1 VNIQQNSL
9 VELAYTILGPDGEV
23 VETSEETE
31 PLIFVQGDGE
41 VPEGLEKALE
51 GKAEGDEVEVHFA
64 AGEAFGD
71 FDPDGLVTVPRDQ
84 FPEEADVQV
93 DDIVPVTIE
102 DDEGNREEIE
112 MRVQEINADA
122 VVMDMNPPL
131 AGKEAIFRVKVLSVR
146 ETE

>member
-1 VNIQQNSL
+1 MNIQQNSL

-51 GKAEGDEVEVHFA
+51 GKQEGDEVEVHFE

-84 FPEEADVQV
+84 FPEESDVQV

-102 DDEGNREEIE
+102 DDDGNKEEIE
-112 MRVQEINADA
+112 MRVQEISADA
-122 VVMDMNPPL
+122 VIMDMNPPL
-131 AGKEAIFRVKVLSVR
+131 AGKAATFKVKVLSVR

>member
-1 VNIQQNSL
+1 MNIQQNTL
-9 VELAYTILGPDGEV
+9 VELAYIILGPDGEV
-23 VETSEETE
+23 VESSEETE

-51 GKAEGDEVEVHFA
+51 GKAEGDEVEVHFET
-64 AGEAFGD
+64 GEAFGD

-102 DDEGNREEIE
+102 DDDGNKEEIE
-112 MRVQEINADA
+112 MRVEEVNADA
-122 VVMDMNPPL
+122 VIMDMNPPL
-131 AGKEAIFRVKVLSVR
+131 AGKEATFQVKVLSVR